1 MIAASVTAPCASA
14 QVVIPPSS
22 STIQLQT
29 LSPGASR
36 FDAPSGTVVNA
47 ASGDGVSGSN
57 AQNWTLSNEGSI
69 SGAANG
75 VNLSSAAANGARVD
89 NYGSVQGGANSG
101 IAMSNGGTVYNH
113 AGASVSG
120 AQNGVYMAVNGGTVS
135 NDGTI
140 TANAASGTAVN
151 FISGGSFTQGASG
164 LISGFTGIA
173 SNGGSFV
180 GTNAGTVAVT
190 GVALSIGGGSLEG
203 TFTNHVGATLQ
214 TSGNVNAVEFAGNT
228 FGTLVNNGTIT
239 SHATGSSAGV
249 WVGSN
254 ASAEIDN
261 AGGTIAGPI
270 GLLITGVGS
279 VVNNSGTLTGTG
291 GTAISV
297 TGSGNLITLD
307 TGSVLN
313 GDLVVAA
320 GTAGNKLSLKGTGNE
335 DSSLVGLA
343 GLTMAGTNWL
353 LSGNVSTTGTTA
365 AATTV
370 RSGTLTITGA
380 LSNNGVGGG
389 TTINAGGTLQIGNGG
404 TTGSVSGNI
413 VDNGALIFNRAD
425 AVNIGTVISG
435 SGAVAQAGSGT
446 LTLTSANSYT
456 GGTYFNAGTTKVTS
470 DANLGGVSGAL
481 VFNGGALQA
490 AASLASARAVTLNSV
505 GSIDTQ
511 AYTVT
516 LSGPIG
522 GAGALI
528 KQGLGT
534 LLLTGQNSFTGTT
547 TVAAGT
553 LQIGDGGTSGTL
565 TGDVVNDGALV
576 FNRADT
582 LGYSGAISGS
592 GSLLQAGAGTLVL
605 TGDVAHTG
613 GTTIDGGTLQI
624 GNGGTRGSLAGNVVN
639 DGTLVFDRSVSGSGA
654 VAQSGTGTLILNS
667 VQTYTGN
674 TNVTAGALV
683 IGDASHSDAQ
693 LAGAGAISV
702 AEGAALGGYGKVNGS
717 VLNMGMIGVGNTL
730 PALAGGPDAT
740 FTIAGDLDNHGT
752 LTLANGVTGDRLVVG
767 GTYTSNGG
775 KLLLDSVLDKGG
787 ATSQSDML
795 VANAVSVGTGGATHV
810 SVQHVGGVGAY

>member
-1 MIAASVTAPCASA
+1 MKKSKNVAGEAQLFDGIHLNIRRQFGESDKNPILDRHSTRLSRHRTCLPRLALRPLPLCLIAASVTAPCASA
-14 QVVIPPSS
+14 QVVIPASS

-89 NYGSVQGGANSG
+89 NYGSVQGGASIG

-120 AQNGVYMAVNGGTVS
+120 AQNGVYMAVDGGAVS

-140 TANAASGTAVN
+140 SANAASGTAVN

-164 LISGFTGIA
+164 LISGFTGIV

-190 GVALSIGGGSLEG
+190 GVALRIGGGSLEG

-228 FGTLVNNGTIT
+228 FATLVNNGTIT

-261 AGGTIAGPI
+261 AGGTITGPI

-456 GGTYFNAGTTKVTS
+456 GGTHLHDF
-470 DANLGGVSGAL
+470 GGMK
-481 VFNGGALQA
+481 
-490 AASLASARAVTLNSV
+490 
-505 GSIDTQ
+505 
-511 AYTVT
+511 
-516 LSGPIG
+516 P
-522 GAGALI
+522 
-528 KQGLGT
+528 
-534 LLLTGQNSFTGTT
+534 
-547 TVAAGT
+547 
-553 LQIGDGGTSGTL
+553 
-565 TGDVVNDGALV
+565 
-576 FNRADT
+576 
-582 LGYSGAISGS
+582 
-592 GSLLQAGAGTLVL
+592 
-605 TGDVAHTG
+605 
-613 GTTIDGGTLQI
+613 
-624 GNGGTRGSLAGNVVN
+624 
-639 DGTLVFDRSVSGSGA
+639 
-654 VAQSGTGTLILNS
+654 
-667 VQTYTGN
+667 TGN
-674 TNVTAGALV
+674 
-683 IGDASHSDAQ
+683 
-693 LAGAGAISV
+693 
-702 AEGAALGGYGKVNGS
+702 KVDFRAFQ
-717 VLNMGMIGVGNTL
+717 IYR
-730 PALAGGPDAT
+730 
-740 FTIAGDLDNHGT
+740 IE
-752 LTLANGVTGDRLVVG
+752 
-767 GTYTSNGG
+767 GG
-775 KLLLDSVLDKGG
+775 KLAEHWEVADFATFQSQLTAKPKDSAFQNFQKDLDKPEGG
-787 ATSQSDML
+787 KKK
-795 VANAVSVGTGGATHV
+795 
-810 SVQHVGGVGAY
+810 